1 MAYRIRNF
9 DNFSVERVNEIF
21 RRGRSLDHD
30 GSAGSAPAEAAP
42 ASEDEDF
49 TSNPTA
55 HDSPSTIIPMTPV
68 EMVDE
73 ELESVR

>member
-21 RRGRSLDHD
+21 RRGRGLGQGGTPVDE
-30 GSAGSAPAEAAP
+30 G
-42 ASEDEDF
+42 EDF
-49 TSNPTA
+49 ISNPFTYLQQR
-55 HDSPSTIIPMTPV
+55 PMPPV
-68 EMVDE
+68 EVVDD